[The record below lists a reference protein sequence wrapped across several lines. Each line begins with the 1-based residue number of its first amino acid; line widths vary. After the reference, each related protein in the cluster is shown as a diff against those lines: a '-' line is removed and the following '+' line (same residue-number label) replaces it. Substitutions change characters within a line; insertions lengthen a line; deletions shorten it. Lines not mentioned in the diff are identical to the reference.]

1 MNNIKELRPLLTNL
15 SAGVILA
22 GIGLATHFDYY
33 SKLIFATGFGLA
45 CGALVHIFRFLYW
58 KNPKRQKEY
67 ESRKEEARINSIDE
81 RKQFLR
87 MKSGYIIYHLMF
99 FVLLLL
105 AWALALFRADGWVI
119 GMVFVLSIFHWG
131 AGTVAFRVL
140 EKRL

>member
-1 MNNIKELRPLLTNL
+1 MI
-15 SAGVILA
+15 I
-22 GIGLATHFDYY
+22 
-33 SKLIFATGFGLA
+33 LA

-67 ESRKEEARINSIDE
+67 ESRKEEAHINSIDE

-87 MKSGYIIYHLMF
+87 MKSGYIIYQLMF